1 MRNREEGAAA
11 VEFAIVATLLMLL
24 VFGVIEFGLWI
35 AQYESMSSAAREGAR
50 VAAVRGDAN
59 GDNMYSS
66 ADVTYA
72 VTQAAAPYPVSGAV
86 SITNKNGVAMI
97 CNGETYGQLVYVKW
111 TQTFANNRLFF
122 RLPLLPASREIKGV
136 FRCESSGP

>member
-1 MRNREEGAAA
+1 MRRLRKREEGAAA

-59 GDNMYSS
+59 GDSVFTA
-66 ADVTYA
+66 ADITFA

-86 SITNKNGVAMI
+86 TANKT
-97 CNGETYGQLVYVKW
+97 CNEATYGQLVTVSW

-122 RLPLLPASREIKGV
+122 RLPLLPASRLIKGV